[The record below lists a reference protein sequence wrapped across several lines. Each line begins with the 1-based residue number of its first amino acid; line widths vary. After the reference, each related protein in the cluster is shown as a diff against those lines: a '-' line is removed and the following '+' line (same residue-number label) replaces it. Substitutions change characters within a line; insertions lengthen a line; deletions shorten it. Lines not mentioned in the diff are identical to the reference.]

1 MSDDERTSVQ
11 LQRLL
16 HAFGV
21 DDHHVL
27 AIRLGVEFVQM
38 KRWLDG
44 APIPWPVFIRA
55 AERCTASA
63 DWLACKPG
71 AIAPRD

>member
-1 MSDDERTSVQ
+1 M
-11 LQRLL
+11 LQ
-16 HAFGV
+16 AFGV
-21 DDHHVL
+21 ADHHAL

-38 KRWLDG
+38 RRWLDG
-44 APIPWPVFIRA
+44 APIPWAMFTRA

-71 AIAPRD
+71 AAAPHD